1 MSTCET
7 TVIVAEEEPPSKR
20 PKIVPSCA
28 PRRDNEPIITST
40 CASKSPRH
48 PLCCST
54 GYPLEIVRASGQY
67 VYPSNG
73 EKYIDAR
80 SGTVWHCHPD
90 VVEAGRKQ
98 METLCTNSRFL
109 YDSMVTYAK
118 RLCATFPG
126 KLSCCIFT
134 NSGSEAN
141 ELAVQIAEAVSGGS
155 KIVALRGA
163 SHGHVMTQRR
173 LTAASSDLACPVPQ
187 PDVYRGEHRDPGTAG
202 ELYAVEVGKIMA
214 EQDTKVVTT
223 GSACSLN
230 HHSSLSL
237 LISRLQLSSMNLF
250 LGKLL
255 THKVTL
261 RQFTGKFEQL
271 EACALLMSNRVDLKG
286 LESTSGPLKHT
297 ACALTLS
304 PSGSP

>member
-214 EQDTKVVTT
+214 EQDTKVAAFIHESVSGQTAYPQ
-223 GSACSLN
+223 GYLEA
-230 HHSSLSL
+230 
-237 LISRLQLSSMNLF
+237 
-250 LGKLL
+250 
-255 THKVTL
+255 VY
-261 RQFTGKFEQL
+261 RQVRAAGGLCIADEQQGGFKRTGKHFWAFEAHGTFIASYRREFVL
-271 EACALLMSNRVDLKG
+271 
-286 LESTSGPLKHT
+286 
-297 ACALTLS
+297 
-304 PSGSP
+304 